1 MNQLI
6 KRLKVKIVALSMS
19 SLLLLLV
26 LIVTSMNLL
35 NFSELKDDADE
46 ILSFLAMHQG
56 RFPVG
61 GDGEEGEDLPPH
73 MSPELP
79 YESRFFSASVGEDGE
94 IAGLDM
100 GKIAAV
106 DREEAVGYIKRALA
120 EGDEHGFVDRFRYYV
135 YDDADMKRIIMLD
148 YGRQLDVYGL
158 SLFTS
163 VAISSIGFVVVFI
176 VMILLSERI
185 LRPVIESHEKQKRF
199 ITDAGHEIKTP
210 LTIINAN
217 ADILEMDFGENDALS
232 DIKAQTRKLSK
243 LTGDLVSLS
252 RMNEGTTSIVKVE
265 FPISEIV
272 SDAAGAF
279 AAPLRA
285 MGKQLAT
292 DVTPLLSY
300 VGDSAAVERVVT
312 ILLDNAMKYS
322 SDGST
327 VRLTL
332 RGSRSA
338 ITLTVENEVDAPVE
352 KRDIAHIF
360 DRFYRSDA
368 SRNSE
373 TGGHGIGLSI
383 ASMIVDAHGGRIYA
397 SSENKH
403 SFKITAV
410 FPQ

>member
-1 MNQLI
+1 
-6 KRLKVKIVALSMS
+6 
-19 SLLLLLV
+19 
-26 LIVTSMNLL
+26 
-35 NFSELKDDADE
+35 
-46 ILSFLAMHQG
+46 
-56 RFPVG
+56 
-61 GDGEEGEDLPPH
+61 
-73 MSPELP
+73 
-79 YESRFFSASVGEDGE
+79 
-94 IAGLDM
+94 
-100 GKIAAV
+100 
-106 DREEAVGYIKRALA
+106 
-120 EGDEHGFVDRFRYYV
+120 
-135 YDDADMKRIIMLD
+135 
-148 YGRQLDVYGL
+148 
-158 SLFTS
+158 
-163 VAISSIGFVVVFI
+163 
-176 VMILLSERI
+176 
-185 LRPVIESHEKQKRF
+185 
-199 ITDAGHEIKTP
+199 
-210 LTIINAN
+210 
-217 ADILEMDFGENDALS
+217 
-232 DIKAQTRKLSK
+232 
-243 LTGDLVSLS
+243 
-252 RMNEGTTSIVKVE
+252 MNEGTTSIVKVE

-272 SDAAGAF
+272 SDAAGSF